1 MKKFFLNITIFII
14 FFLFSSISYAEII
27 KQLKVI
33 GNKRISQETIKVFGD
48 IKLNTNYDEKRLN
61 KLIHDLYQSNYF
73 SEIKI
78 NIKDGTLEIFIKEN
92 PIISTVKLEGI
103 KNKAIIKGL
112 REGII
117 LKERVSYVESY
128 FLTDLNYLKA
138 VLRNVGYY
146 FVEIEPFKKEK
157 DNNTIDLIYK
167 IKLGEKAKIKKII
180 FLGDK
185 KFKDKRLKSIIT
197 SKALIPQ
204 M

>member
-1 MKKFFLNITIFII
+1 MKKFLSNITIFII
-14 FFLFSSISYAEII
+14 LFLFSSISYAEVIE
-27 KQLKVI
+27 KLKVV

-138 VLRNVGYY
+138 VLRNLGYY
-146 FVEIEPFKKEK
+146 FVEIEPFKKE
-157 DNNTIDLIYK
+157 
-167 IKLGEKAKIKKII
+167 
-180 FLGDK
+180 
-185 KFKDKRLKSIIT
+185 
-197 SKALIPQ
+197 
-204 M
+204 